1 MERHP
6 RPLGVLVFSHGNPD
20 AAFLAAGLLLGRPA
34 QIGMVQLQGI
44 GDAVPA
50 PDVGRVLAELH
61 LHIGAWVPP
70 AVSEAPAAPI
80 DVGLTIC
87 VPT

>member
-1 MERHP
+1 MEQHP

-20 AAFLAAGLLLGRPA
+20 AAFLAAGLLRGQPA
-34 QIGMVQLQGI
+34 QIGTVQLQGV

-50 PDVGRVLAELH
+50 PEVGQVLAELH
-61 LHIGAWVPP
+61 LDTGARVPP
-70 AVSEAPAAPI
+70 AVSEAPPAPVE
-80 DVGLTIC
+80 VGLTIC